1 MEKLQ
6 KPTINSILGPNK
18 QITETA
24 PVTMPML
31 YEVILK
37 VYTQTT
43 HARIPLTNIR
53 THCTTTLCMAQVWNN
68 SFGKQPVATNRS
80 VAIQV
85 LCSPS
90 DLAETSGIPGRHVR
104 MAHLHQ
110 RKAITKYGQKR
121 AILINKQMPAKIRK
135 DTLKKNQKKSDY
147 MI

>member
-1 MEKLQ
+1 MEKL
-6 KPTINSILGPNK
+6 KEPTINAILGPNK

-43 HARIPLTNIR
+43 HARIPLTNISQVLR
-53 THCTTTLCMAQVWNN
+53 ETVLQHCKWLKSETIHLK
-68 SFGKQPVATNRS
+68 FGKQPVATNRS

-85 LCSPS
+85 LCSPN
-90 DLAETSGIPGRHVR
+90 DLAETSRIAGRHVR

-110 RKAITKYGQKR
+110 HKGITKYGQKR
-121 AILINKQMPAKIRK
+121 AILINKEMPEKIIKRHLEK
-135 DTLKKNQKKSDY
+135 
-147 MI
+147 I